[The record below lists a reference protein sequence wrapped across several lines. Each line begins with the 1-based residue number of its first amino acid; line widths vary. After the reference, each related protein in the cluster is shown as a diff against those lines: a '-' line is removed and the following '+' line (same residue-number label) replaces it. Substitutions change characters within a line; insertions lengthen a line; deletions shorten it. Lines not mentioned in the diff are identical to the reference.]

1 MKRINK
7 ITTALFLPLIM
18 LFSSCFDPIFYEV
31 RRDVEP
37 ESATVS
43 GNIGQITRFT
53 MNGEEY
59 LFLSADGGLRYKKV
73 ANETHGSWGTMSLP
87 FSLLSYNYDN
97 SSMDNYQLCGVYAD
111 STTLYLVA
119 IPYVTSGSET
129 TTNPSTLKI
138 WASDTPDDVASWDL
152 IDLSSISFDYSQD
165 ESTELYSSLFYFF
178 QTNAPKAAHR
188 HFYFRTY
195 TKAENE
201 ESYKYFEL
209 IGKAKPTDITNKVLK
224 TKTETDESGNKT
236 TQYVNIVGGGSR
248 ANSAA
253 ILGGEELFFS
263 SKVVVTDETY
273 NDDADY
279 VYYGNGSD
287 LYYYSTADG
296 YKRSCSAGKTISA
309 LAVTNDSILIG
320 LGNLMSKSDSSG
332 GIKRVLLANGIP
344 ADSTSDFDSNA
355 DFQITS
361 AYKVMALLNATPE
374 KTEADSALYA
384 AITCGYSSS
393 GLDANKGLWSYYPA
407 RGNWNRE

>member
-1 MKRINK
+1 MKKTNMI
-7 ITTALFLPLIM
+7 ITALFLPLLM

-178 QTNAPKAAHR
+178 QTNAPQKEHR
-188 HFYFRTY
+188 HVYFRTY

-201 ESYKYFEL
+201 ESKSYKYFEL
-209 IGKAKPTDITNKVLK
+209 IGKSLSEDK
-224 TKTETDESGNKT
+224 TSEILA
-236 TQYVNIVGGGSR
+236 NIVDDGSS

-253 ILGGEELFFS
+253 YFDGIKYFS
-263 SKVVVTDETY
+263 SKVVVTDESY

-279 VYYGNGSD
+279 VYYGNGAD
-287 LYYYSTADG
+287 LYYSTTDG

-309 LAVTNDSILIG
+309 LAVTNNSILIG
-320 LGNLMSKSDSSG
+320 LGNLLSKSDSSG

-355 DFQITS
+355 DFQITTS
-361 AYKVMALLNATPE
+361 YKVMALLNATPE
-374 KTEADSALYA
+374 KTEAESALYA

-393 GLDANKGLWSYYPA
+393 GLEANKGLWSYYPA

>member
-1 MKRINK
+1 MKKTNK
-7 ITTALFLPLIM
+7 IITALFLPLIM

-59 LFLSADGGLRYKKV
+59 LFLSADGGLRYKK
-73 ANETHGSWGTMSLP
+73 AENETHGSWGTMSLP
-87 FSLLSYNYDN
+87 FSLISYNYDN
-97 SSMDNYQLCGVYAD
+97 SSMDNYQLCGVFAD

-138 WASDTPDDVASWDL
+138 WASATPDDVASWDL

-178 QTNAPKAAHR
+178 QTNTPQKEHR
-188 HFYFRTY
+188 HVYFRSY

-201 ESYKYFEL
+201 ESKSYKYFEL
-209 IGKAKPTDITNKVLK
+209 IGKAKPTEITNEVLK

-236 TQYVNIVGGGSR
+236 TQYVNIEDGGSS

-253 ILGGEELFFS
+253 YFGGIKFYS

-273 NDDADY
+273 NDDAEH
-279 VYYGNGSD
+279 VYYGNGAD
-287 LYYYSTADG
+287 LYYSTTDG

-320 LGNLMSKSDSSG
+320 LGNLLSKSDSSG

-344 ADSTSDFDSNA
+344 ADSTSAFDTNA

-374 KTEADSALYA
+374 KTETESALYA

-393 GLDANKGLWSYYPA
+393 GLEANKGLWSYYPA

>member
-1 MKRINK
+1 MKKTNK
-7 ITTALFLPLIM
+7 IITALFLPLIM

-97 SSMDNYQLCGVYAD
+97 SSMDNYQLRGVYAD
-111 STTLYLVA
+111 ETTLYLVA

-138 WASDTPDDVASWDL
+138 WASTTPDDVASWDL

-178 QTNAPKAAHR
+178 QTNAPIAAHR
-188 HFYFRTY
+188 HVYFRTY

-201 ESYKYFEL
+201 ESKSYKYFEL
-209 IGKAKPTDITNKVLK
+209 KGKAAPTEITNEVLA
-224 TKTETDESGNKT
+224 
-236 TQYVNIVGGGSR
+236 NIVDDGSS

-253 ILGGEELFFS
+253 YFGGIKFYS

-320 LGNLMSKSDSSG
+320 LGNLLSRSDSSG

-361 AYKVMALLNATPE
+361 IYKVMALLNATPE
-374 KTEADSALYA
+374 KTEAESALYA

>member
-1 MKRINK
+1 MKKTNK
-7 ITTALFLPLIM
+7 IITALFLPLIM

-111 STTLYLVA
+111 ETTLYLVA

-138 WASDTPDDVASWDL
+138 WASTTPDDVASWDL

-178 QTNAPKAAHR
+178 QTNAPQKEHR
-188 HFYFRTY
+188 HVYFRTY

-201 ESYKYFEL
+201 ESKSYKYFEL
-209 IGKAKPTDITNKVLK
+209 KGKAAPTEITNEVLA
-224 TKTETDESGNKT
+224 
-236 TQYVNIVGGGSR
+236 NIVDDGSS

-253 ILGGEELFFS
+253 YFGGIKYFS
-263 SKVVVTDETY
+263 SKVVVTDETKY
-273 NDDADY
+273 ADAEH
-279 VYYGNGSD
+279 VYYGNGAD
-287 LYYYSTADG
+287 LYYSTTDG

-320 LGNLMSKSDSSG
+320 LGNLLSKSESSG
-332 GIKRVLLANGIP
+332 GIKRVLLADGIP
-344 ADSTSDFDSNA
+344 ANSTSDFDSNA

-361 AYKVMALLNATPE
+361 LYRVLALLNATPD
-374 KTEADSALYA
+374 KTENESALYA
-384 AITCGYSSS
+384 AITFSYDSS
-393 GLDANKGLWSYYPA
+393 GLEANKGLWSYYPA

>member
-1 MKRINK
+1 MKKTNK
-7 ITTALFLPLIM
+7 IITALFLPLIM

-73 ANETHGSWGTMSLP
+73 ANETHGSWGTMTLP

-111 STTLYLVA
+111 ETTLYLVA

-138 WASDTPDDVASWDL
+138 WASATPDDVESWEP
-152 IDLSSISFDYSQD
+152 IDISSISFDYSQD

-188 HFYFRTY
+188 HVYFRTY

-201 ESYKYFEL
+201 ESKSYKYFEL
-209 IGKAKPTDITNKVLK
+209 KGKAAPTEITNEVLA
-224 TKTETDESGNKT
+224 
-236 TQYVNIVGGGSR
+236 NIVDDGSI
-248 ANSAA
+248 AYSAA

-273 NDDADY
+273 NNDDDADY

-320 LGNLMSKSDSSG
+320 LGNLLSKSDSSG

-374 KTEADSALYA
+374 KTEAESALYA

-393 GLDANKGLWSYYPA
+393 GLEANKGLWSYYPA

>member
-1 MKRINK
+1 MKKTNK
-7 ITTALFLPLIM
+7 IITALFLPLIM

-59 LFLSADGGLRYKKV
+59 LFLSADGGLRYKK
-73 ANETHGSWGTMSLP
+73 AENETHGSWGTMSLP

-97 SSMDNYQLCGVYAD
+97 SSMDNYQLCGVFAD

-138 WASDTPDDVASWDL
+138 WAYDTTDDVASWEL

-178 QTNAPKAAHR
+178 QTNAPQKEHR
-188 HFYFRTY
+188 HVYFRTY

-201 ESYKYFEL
+201 ESKSYKYFEL
-209 IGKAKPTDITNKVLK
+209 IGKAKPTEITNEVLA
-224 TKTETDESGNKT
+224 
-236 TQYVNIVGGGSR
+236 NIVDDGSS

-253 ILGGEELFFS
+253 YFDGIKFFS
-263 SKVVVTDETY
+263 SKVVVTDETK
-273 NDDADY
+273 DADAEH
-279 VYYGNGSD
+279 VYYGNGAD
-287 LYYYSTADG
+287 LYYSTTDG

-320 LGNLMSKSDSSG
+320 LGNLLSKSDSSG

-355 DFQITS
+355 DFQITTS
-361 AYKVMALLNATPE
+361 YKVMALLNATPE
-374 KTEADSALYA
+374 KTEAESALYA

-393 GLDANKGLWSYYPA
+393 GLEANKGLWSYYPA

>member
-1 MKRINK
+1 MKKTNK
-7 ITTALFLPLIM
+7 IITALFLPLTM

-111 STTLYLVA
+111 KNTLYLVA

-138 WASDTPDDVASWDL
+138 WASDTPDDVESWGL
-152 IDLSSISFDYSQD
+152 IDISSISFDYSQD

-178 QTNAPKAAHR
+178 QTNAPIAAHR
-188 HFYFRTY
+188 HVYFRTY

-201 ESYKYFEL
+201 ESKSYKYFEL
-209 IGKAKPTDITNKVLK
+209 IGKAKPTEITNEVLA
-224 TKTETDESGNKT
+224 
-236 TQYVNIVGGGSR
+236 NIVDDGSS

-253 ILGGEELFFS
+253 YFDGIKYFS

-320 LGNLMSKSDSSG
+320 LGNLLSKSDSSG

-355 DFQITS
+355 DFQITTS
-361 AYKVMALLNATPE
+361 YKVMALLNATPE
-374 KTEADSALYA
+374 KTEAESALYA

-393 GLDANKGLWSYYPA
+393 GLEANKGLWSYYPA

>member
-1 MKRINK
+1 MKKTNK
-7 ITTALFLPLIM
+7 IITALFLPLIM

-138 WASDTPDDVASWDL
+138 WASDTPDDVESWEL
-152 IDLSSISFDYSQD
+152 IDISSISFDYSQD

-178 QTNAPKAAHR
+178 QTNAPIAAHR
-188 HFYFRTY
+188 HVYFRTY

-201 ESYKYFEL
+201 ESKSYKYFEL
-209 IGKAKPTDITNKVLK
+209 IGKAKPTEITNEVLA
-224 TKTETDESGNKT
+224 
-236 TQYVNIVGGGSR
+236 NIVDDGSS

-253 ILGGEELFFS
+253 YFDGIKYFS

-279 VYYGNGSD
+279 VYYGNGSE

-320 LGNLMSKSDSSG
+320 LGNLLSKSDSSG

-355 DFQITS
+355 DFQITTS
-361 AYKVMALLNATPE
+361 YKVMALLNATPE
-374 KTEADSALYA
+374 KTEAESALYA

-393 GLDANKGLWSYYPA
+393 GLEANKGLWSYYPA

>member
-1 MKRINK
+1 MKKTNK
-7 ITTALFLPLIM
+7 IITALFLPLIM

-97 SSMDNYQLCGVYAD
+97 SSMDNYQLCGVFAD

-138 WASDTPDDVASWDL
+138 WASNTPDDVESWEL
-152 IDLSSISFDYSQD
+152 INISSISFDYSQD

-178 QTNAPKAAHR
+178 QTNAPQKDHR
-188 HFYFRTY
+188 HVYFRTY

-201 ESYKYFEL
+201 ESKSYKYFEL
-209 IGKAKPTDITNKVLK
+209 IGKAKPTEITNEVLA
-224 TKTETDESGNKT
+224 
-236 TQYVNIVGGGSR
+236 NIVDDGSS

-253 ILGGEELFFS
+253 YFDGIKYFS

-320 LGNLMSKSDSSG
+320 LGNLLSKSDSSG

-355 DFQITS
+355 DFQITTS
-361 AYKVMALLNATPE
+361 YKVMALLNATPE
-374 KTEADSALYA
+374 KTEAESALYA

-393 GLDANKGLWSYYPA
+393 GLEANKGLWSYYPA

>member
-1 MKRINK
+1 
-7 ITTALFLPLIM
+7 
-18 LFSSCFDPIFYEV
+18 
-31 RRDVEP
+31 
-37 ESATVS
+37 
-43 GNIGQITRFT
+43 

-111 STTLYLVA
+111 STTPYLVA

-138 WASDTPDDVASWDL
+138 WASATPDDVESWEL
-152 IDLSSISFDYSQD
+152 IDISSISFDYSQD

-178 QTNAPKAAHR
+178 QTNTPQKEHR
-188 HFYFRTY
+188 HVYFRTY

-201 ESYKYFEL
+201 ESKSYKYFEL
-209 IGKAKPTDITNKVLK
+209 IGKSLSEDK
-224 TKTETDESGNKT
+224 TSEILA
-236 TQYVNIVGGGSR
+236 NIVDGDSE

-253 ILGGEELFFS
+253 ILGDKEVFFS

-273 NDDADY
+273 NDDDDADY

-296 YKRSCSAGKTISA
+296 KKRSCSAGKTISA
-309 LAVTNDSILIG
+309 L
-320 LGNLMSKSDSSG
+320 
-332 GIKRVLLANGIP
+332 
-344 ADSTSDFDSNA
+344 
-355 DFQITS
+355 Q
-361 AYKVMALLNATPE
+361 
-374 KTEADSALYA
+374 
-384 AITCGYSSS
+384 
-393 GLDANKGLWSYYPA
+393 
-407 RGNWNRE
+407 

>member
-1 MKRINK
+1 MKKTNK
-7 ITTALFLPLIM
+7 IITALFLPLIM

-59 LFLSADGGLRYKKV
+59 LFLSADGGLRYKK
-73 ANETHGSWGTMSLP
+73 AENETHGSWGTMSLP

-97 SSMDNYQLCGVYAD
+97 SSMDNYQLCGVFAD

-178 QTNAPKAAHR
+178 QTNAPKAANR
-188 HFYFRTY
+188 HVYFRTY

-201 ESYKYFEL
+201 ESKSYKYFEL
-209 IGKAKPTDITNKVLK
+209 IGKAKPTEITNEVLA
-224 TKTETDESGNKT
+224 
-236 TQYVNIVGGGSR
+236 NIVDDGSS

-253 ILGGEELFFS
+253 YFDGIKFFS

-273 NDDADY
+273 NDDAEH
-279 VYYGNGSD
+279 VYYGNGAD
-287 LYYYSTADG
+287 LYYSTTDG

-320 LGNLMSKSDSSG
+320 LGNLLSKSDSSG
-332 GIKRVLLANGIP
+332 GIKRVLLENGIP
-344 ADSTSDFDSNA
+344 ADSTSTFDSNA
-355 DFQITS
+355 DFQITTS
-361 AYKVMALLNATPE
+361 YKVMALLNATPE
-374 KTEADSALYA
+374 KTEAESALYA

>member
-1 MKRINK
+1 MKKNNK
-7 ITTALFLPLIM
+7 IITALFLPLIM

-43 GNIGQITRFT
+43 GNIGQITRFK

-59 LFLSADGGLRYKKV
+59 LFLSADGGLRYKK
-73 ANETHGSWGTMSLP
+73 AENETHGSWGTMSLP
-87 FSLLSYNYDN
+87 FSLISYNYDN
-97 SSMDNYQLCGVYAD
+97 SSMDNYQLCGVFAD

-138 WASDTPDDVASWDL
+138 WASTTPDDVASWDL

-178 QTNAPKAAHR
+178 QTNAPQKEHR
-188 HFYFRTY
+188 HVYFRTY

-201 ESYKYFEL
+201 ESKSYKYFEL
-209 IGKAKPTDITNKVLK
+209 IGKAAPTEITNEVLA
-224 TKTETDESGNKT
+224 
-236 TQYVNIVGGGSR
+236 NIVDDGSS

-253 ILGGEELFFS
+253 YFGGIKYFS
-263 SKVVVTDETY
+263 SKVVVTDETKY
-273 NDDADY
+273 ADAEH
-279 VYYGNGSD
+279 VYYGNGAD
-287 LYYYSTADG
+287 LYYSTTDG

-320 LGNLMSKSDSSG
+320 LGNLLSKSDSSG

-344 ADSTSDFDSNA
+344 ADSTSTFDSNA
-355 DFQITS
+355 DFQITTS
-361 AYKVMALLNATPE
+361 YKVMALLNATPE
-374 KTEADSALYA
+374 KTEAESALYA

>member
-1 MKRINK
+1 MKKTNK
-7 ITTALFLPLIM
+7 IITALFLPLIM

-138 WASDTPDDVASWDL
+138 WASNTPDDVASWEL
-152 IDLSSISFDYSQD
+152 IDISSISFDYSQD

-178 QTNAPKAAHR
+178 QTNAPIAAHR
-188 HFYFRTY
+188 HVYFRTY

-201 ESYKYFEL
+201 ESKSYKYFEL
-209 IGKAKPTDITNKVLK
+209 IGKAKPTEITNEVLA
-224 TKTETDESGNKT
+224 
-236 TQYVNIVGGGSR
+236 NIVDDGSS

-253 ILGGEELFFS
+253 YFDGIKYFS

-273 NDDADY
+273 NDDAEH

-296 YKRSCSAGKTISA
+296 YKRSCSAGKIISA

-355 DFQITS
+355 DFQITTS
-361 AYKVMALLNATPE
+361 YKVMALLNATPE
-374 KTEADSALYA
+374 KTEAESALYA

-393 GLDANKGLWSYYPA
+393 GLEANKGLWSYYPA

>member
-1 MKRINK
+1 MKKTNK
-7 ITTALFLPLIM
+7 IITALFLPLIM

-138 WASDTPDDVASWDL
+138 WASDTPDDVASWDF

-178 QTNAPKAAHR
+178 QTNAPQKEHR
-188 HFYFRTY
+188 HVYFRTY

-201 ESYKYFEL
+201 ESKSYKYFEL
-209 IGKAKPTDITNKVLK
+209 IGKAKPTEITNEVLA
-224 TKTETDESGNKT
+224 
-236 TQYVNIVGGGSR
+236 NIVDDGSS

-253 ILGGEELFFS
+253 YFGGIKYFS
-263 SKVVVTDETY
+263 SKVVVTDETK
-273 NDDADY
+273 DADAEH
-279 VYYGNGSD
+279 VYYGNGAD
-287 LYYYSTADG
+287 LYYSTTDG

-355 DFQITS
+355 DFQITTS
-361 AYKVMALLNATPE
+361 YKVMALLNATPE
-374 KTEADSALYA
+374 KTEAESALYA

-393 GLDANKGLWSYYPA
+393 GLEANKGLWSYYPA

>member
-1 MKRINK
+1 MKKTNK
-7 ITTALFLPLIM
+7 IITALFLPLLM

-178 QTNAPKAAHR
+178 QTNAPQKEHR
-188 HFYFRTY
+188 HVYFRTY

-201 ESYKYFEL
+201 ESKSYKYFEL
-209 IGKAKPTDITNKVLK
+209 IGKAKPTEITNEVLA
-224 TKTETDESGNKT
+224 
-236 TQYVNIVGGGSR
+236 NIVDDDSS

-253 ILGGEELFFS
+253 YFDGIKYFS

-273 NDDADY
+273 NDDAEH
-279 VYYGNGSD
+279 VYYGNGAD
-287 LYYYSTADG
+287 LYYSTTDG

-320 LGNLMSKSDSSG
+320 LGNLLSKSDSSG

-361 AYKVMALLNATPE
+361 VYKVMALLNATPE
-374 KTEADSALYA
+374 KTEAESALYA

>member
-1 MKRINK
+1 MKKTNK
-7 ITTALFLPLIM
+7 IITALFLPLIM

-111 STTLYLVA
+111 KNTLYLVA

-138 WASDTPDDVASWDL
+138 WASDTPDNVASWDL

-178 QTNAPKAAHR
+178 QTNAPIAAHR
-188 HFYFRTY
+188 HVYFRTY

-201 ESYKYFEL
+201 ESKSYKYFEL
-209 IGKAKPTDITNKVLK
+209 IGKAKPTEITNEVLA
-224 TKTETDESGNKT
+224 
-236 TQYVNIVGGGSR
+236 NIVDDGSS

-253 ILGGEELFFS
+253 YFGGIKYFS
-263 SKVVVTDETY
+263 SKVVVTDETK
-273 NDDADY
+273 NADAKH
-279 VYYGNGSD
+279 VYYGNGAD
-287 LYYYSTADG
+287 LYYSTTDG

-320 LGNLMSKSDSSG
+320 LGNLLSKSDSSG

-355 DFQITS
+355 DFQITTS
-361 AYKVMALLNATPE
+361 YKVMALLNATPE
-374 KTEADSALYA
+374 KTEAESALYA

-393 GLDANKGLWSYYPA
+393 GLEANKGLWSYYPA

>member
-1 MKRINK
+1 MKKTNK
-7 ITTALFLPLIM
+7 IITALFLPLIM

-97 SSMDNYQLCGVYAD
+97 SSMDNYQLGGVYAD
-111 STTLYLVA
+111 ETTLYLVA

-138 WASDTPDDVASWDL
+138 WASTTPDDVASWDL

-165 ESTELYSSLFYFF
+165 ETTELYSSLFYFF
-178 QTNAPKAAHR
+178 QTNAPQKEHR
-188 HFYFRTY
+188 HVYFRTF
-195 TKAENE
+195 TKAEDE
-201 ESYKYFEL
+201 ESKSYKYFEL
-209 IGKAKPTDITNKVLK
+209 IGKSLSKDK
-224 TKTETDESGNKT
+224 TSEILA
-236 TQYVNIVGGGSR
+236 NIVDDDSE
-248 ANSAA
+248 AKSVA
-253 ILGGEELFFS
+253 ILGDKEVFFS

-279 VYYGNGSD
+279 VYYGNGSE

-296 YKRSCSAGKTISA
+296 KKRSCSAGKTISA

-374 KTEADSALYA
+374 KTEAESALYA

-393 GLDANKGLWSYYPA
+393 GLEANKGLWSYYPA

>member
-1 MKRINK
+1 MKKTNK
-7 ITTALFLPLIM
+7 IITALFLPLIM

-111 STTLYLVA
+111 ETTLYLVA

-138 WASDTPDDVASWDL
+138 WASDTPDDVASWDF

-178 QTNAPKAAHR
+178 QTNAPQKEHR
-188 HFYFRTY
+188 HVYFRTY

-201 ESYKYFEL
+201 ESKSYKYFEL
-209 IGKAKPTDITNKVLK
+209 IGKAKPTEITNEVLA
-224 TKTETDESGNKT
+224 
-236 TQYVNIVGGGSR
+236 NIVDDGSS

-253 ILGGEELFFS
+253 YFGGIKYFS

-320 LGNLMSKSDSSG
+320 LGNLLSKSDSSG
-332 GIKRVLLANGIP
+332 GIKRILLANGIP
-344 ADSTSDFDSNA
+344 ADSTSAFDSNA
-355 DFQITS
+355 DFQITTS
-361 AYKVMALLNATPE
+361 YKVMALLNATPE
-374 KTEADSALYA
+374 KTEAESALYA

-393 GLDANKGLWSYYPA
+393 GLEANKGLWSYYPA

>member
-1 MKRINK
+1 MKKTNK
-7 ITTALFLPLIM
+7 IITALFLPLIM

-59 LFLSADGGLRYKKV
+59 LFLSADGGLRYKK
-73 ANETHGSWGTMSLP
+73 AENETHGSWGTMSLP
-87 FSLLSYNYDN
+87 FSLISYNYDN

-138 WASDTPDDVASWDL
+138 WASDTPDDVESWDL

-178 QTNAPKAAHR
+178 QTNAPQKKHR
-188 HFYFRTY
+188 HVYFRTY

-201 ESYKYFEL
+201 ESKSYKYFEL
-209 IGKAKPTDITNKVLK
+209 IGKAKPTEITNDVLA
-224 TKTETDESGNKT
+224 
-236 TQYVNIVGGGSR
+236 NIVDDGSS

-253 ILGGEELFFS
+253 YFGGIKYFS
-263 SKVVVTDETY
+263 SKVVVTDESY

-320 LGNLMSKSDSSG
+320 LGNLLSKSDSSG

-355 DFQITS
+355 DFQITTS
-361 AYKVMALLNATPE
+361 YKVMALLNATPE
-374 KTEADSALYA
+374 KTEAESALYA

-393 GLDANKGLWSYYPA
+393 GLEANKGLWSYYPA

>member
-1 MKRINK
+1 MKKTNK
-7 ITTALFLPLIM
+7 IITALFLPLIM

-53 MNGEEY
+53 MKNGEEY

-111 STTLYLVA
+111 ETTLYLVA

-178 QTNAPKAAHR
+178 QTNAPQKKHR
-188 HFYFRTY
+188 HVYFRTY

-201 ESYKYFEL
+201 ESKSYKYFEL
-209 IGKAKPTDITNKVLK
+209 IGKAKPTEITNEVLA
-224 TKTETDESGNKT
+224 
-236 TQYVNIVGGGSR
+236 NIVDDGSS

-253 ILGGEELFFS
+253 YFGGIKYFS

-296 YKRSCSAGKTISA
+296 KKRSCSAGKTISA

-320 LGNLMSKSDSSG
+320 LGNLLSKSDSSG

-344 ADSTSDFDSNA
+344 ADSTSTFDSNA
-355 DFQITS
+355 DFQITTS
-361 AYKVMALLNATPE
+361 YKVMALLNATPE
-374 KTEADSALYA
+374 KTEAESALYA

-393 GLDANKGLWSYYPA
+393 GLEANKGLWSYYPA